1 MEQDWGFPE
10 REMMW
15 MEVLV
20 VRKRKMECLVVE
32 EWGMCEVRVKL
43 VEGMNVEEIEME
55 RVEWVEW
62 MVLGMLLVHI

>member
-20 VRKRKMECLVVE
+20 VQKRMMECLVVG
-32 EWGMCEVRVKL
+32 EWGMCEVRVML
-43 VEGMNVEEIEME
+43 VKGLNVEEIEIE
-55 RVEWVEW
+55 TV
-62 MVLGMLLVHI
+62 